1 MAEIFSQLETISFG
15 ASGNAKKYLGQGW
28 DAAPVTDG
36 TWTVAPVAQLAFQM
50 APSIGQLSLEI
61 DAGPFVRLPA
71 LKKQTLTAYLNGIWI
86 GHIEATNFAKLV
98 FSFNSDILRNR
109 GENVLSFVLPDATTA
124 SEAGSGSGT
133 RPFGF
138 FFRSNKIVPVSSHMR
153 TISAPVRVAR

>member
-15 ASGNAKKYLGQGW
+15 PSGNAKKYLGQGW
-28 DAAPVTDG
+28 DATPATDG

-50 APSIGQLSLEI
+50 APTIGQLSLEI
-61 DAGPFVRLPA
+61 DAGPFVRPPA
-71 LKKQTLTAYLNGIWI
+71 LRKQTLTAYLNGIWI
-86 GHIEATNFAKLV
+86 GQIEATNFAKLV

-124 SEAGSGSGT
+124 SDTGAGLGT

-138 FFRSNKIVPVSSHMR
+138 CFRSIKIVPVSSHMR
-153 TISAPVRVAR
+153 TVSTSVRAVR